1 MEEAAMV
8 FAALDDV
15 EVAHPSIAVQIDE
28 IKATLSVVESGG
40 LRDIFGP
47 QDKERVSVSLLQT

>member
-1 MEEAAMV
+1 MV